1 MIDRLRGIILEKR
14 LDGVVVESGN
24 FGLRVF
30 MPGPNLGRLD
40 EGDEVVLYTYLQVKD
55 DGFSIFGFLDEEDRE
70 LFLLLIG
77 VSGVGPKVAMGIFS
91 RFSAGD
97 VIYFIQNG
105 DAKSLTEAPGIG
117 KKTAQRLILELKDK
131 LKDLHP
137 VAPTADVVQTSQ
149 VEPHQDALDAL
160 ISLGYS
166 PNEARD
172 AVKGID
178 SDDVEIVLKEAL
190 KRLAMKG

>member
-14 LDGVVVESGN
+14 LDGVVVESGS

-40 EGDEVVLYTYLQVKD
+40 EEDEVVLYTYLQVKD
-55 DGFSIFGFLDEEDRE
+55 DGFSLFGFLDEEDRE

-105 DAKSLTEAPGIG
+105 DAKSLTEAPGIS

-131 LKDLHP
+131 VKDLHP
-137 VAPTADVVQTSQ
+137 VVSTVDVVQTSRA
-149 VEPHQDALDAL
+149 EPQQDALDAL

>member
-14 LDGVVVESGN
+14 LDGVVVESGS

-30 MPGPNLGRLD
+30 LPGPNLGRID

-55 DGFSIFGFLDEEDRE
+55 DGFSLFGFLDEEDRE

-77 VSGVGPKVAMGIFS
+77 VSGVGPKVAIGIFS

-131 LKDLHP
+131 VKDLHP
-137 VAPTADVVQTSQ
+137 VAPTVDVVHTSRA
-149 VEPHQDALDAL
+149 EPQQDALDAL

>member
-14 LDGVVVESGN
+14 LDGVVVESGS

-30 MPGPNLGRLD
+30 LPGPNLGRLD

-55 DGFSIFGFLDEEDRE
+55 DGFSLFGFLDEEDRE

-131 LKDLHP
+131 VKDLHP
-137 VAPTADVVQTSQ
+137 VAPTVDVVQTSRA
-149 VEPHQDALDAL
+149 EPQQDALDAL

-190 KRLAMKG
+190 KHLAMKG

>member
-14 LDGVVVESGN
+14 LDGVVVESGS

-55 DGFSIFGFLDEEDRE
+55 DGFSLFGFLDEEDRE

-131 LKDLHP
+131 VKDLHP
-137 VAPTADVVQTSQ
+137 VVSTVDVVQTSRA
-149 VEPHQDALDAL
+149 EPQQDALDAL

>member
-14 LDGVVVESGN
+14 LDGVVVESGS

-30 MPGPNLGRLD
+30 LPGPNLGRLD

-55 DGFSIFGFLDEEDRE
+55 DGFSLFGFLDEKDRE

-131 LKDLHP
+131 VKDLHP
-137 VAPTADVVQTSQ
+137 VVPTVDVVQTSRA
-149 VEPHQDALDAL
+149 EPHQDALDAL

-172 AVKGID
+172 AVKGVD

>member
-14 LDGVVVESGN
+14 LDGVVVESGS

-30 MPGPNLGRLD
+30 LPGPNLGRLD
-40 EGDEVVLYTYLQVKD
+40 EGNEVVLYTYLQVKD
-55 DGFSIFGFLDEEDRE
+55 DGFSLFGFLDEEDRE

-77 VSGVGPKVAMGIFS
+77 VSSVGPKVAMGIFS
-91 RFSAGD
+91 RFSADD
-97 VIYFIQNG
+97 VIHLIQNG

-117 KKTAQRLILELKDK
+117 KKTAERLLLELKDK
-131 LKDLHP
+131 VKDLHP
-137 VAPTADVVQTSQ
+137 STPTADVVQTGRA
-149 VEPHQDALDAL
+149 EPHQDALDAL

-172 AVKGID
+172 AVKGIE

>member
-14 LDGVVVESGN
+14 LDGVVVESGS

-30 MPGPNLGRLD
+30 LPGPNLGRID

-55 DGFSIFGFLDEEDRE
+55 DGFSLFGFLDEEDRE

-131 LKDLHP
+131 VKNLHP
-137 VAPTADVVQTSQ
+137 VAPTVDVVQTSRA
-149 VEPHQDALDAL
+149 EPQQDALDAL

>member
-1 MIDRLRGIILEKR
+1 MIDCLRGIILEKR
-14 LDGVVVESGN
+14 LDGVVVESGS

-55 DGFSIFGFLDEEDRE
+55 DGFSLFGFLDEEDRE

-91 RFSAGD
+91 RFSSGD

-131 LKDLHP
+131 VKDLHP
-137 VAPTADVVQTSQ
+137 MAPTVDVLQTSRA
-149 VEPHQDALDAL
+149 EPQQDALDAL

>member
-14 LDGVVVESGN
+14 LDGVVVESGS

-30 MPGPNLGRLD
+30 LPGPNLGRLD

-55 DGFSIFGFLDEEDRE
+55 DGFSLFGFLDEEDRE

-91 RFSAGD
+91 RFSSGD

-117 KKTAQRLILELKDK
+117 KKTAQRLLLELKDK
-131 LKDLHP
+131 VKDLHP
-137 VAPTADVVQTSQ
+137 VAPAVDVVQTGRA
-149 VEPHQDALDAL
+149 EPQQDALDAL

>member
-14 LDGVVVESGN
+14 LDGVVVESGS

-30 MPGPNLGRLD
+30 LPGPNLGRLD

-55 DGFSIFGFLDEEDRE
+55 DGFSLFGFLDEEDRE

-131 LKDLHP
+131 VKDLYP
-137 VAPTADVVQTSQ
+137 VAPTVDVVQTSRA
-149 VEPHQDALDAL
+149 EPQQDALDAL

>member
-14 LDGVVVESGN
+14 LDDVVVESGS

-30 MPGPNLGRLD
+30 LPGPNLGRLD

-55 DGFSIFGFLDEEDRE
+55 DGFSLFGFLDEEDRE

-131 LKDLHP
+131 MKDLHP
-137 VAPTADVVQTSQ
+137 VAPTADVVQTSRA
-149 VEPHQDALDAL
+149 EPQQDALDAL

>member
-14 LDGVVVESGN
+14 LDGVVVESGS

-30 MPGPNLGRLD
+30 LPGPNLGRLD

-55 DGFSIFGFLDEEDRE
+55 DGFSLFGFLDEEDRE

-117 KKTAQRLILELKDK
+117 KKTAQRLILELKEK
-131 LKDLHP
+131 VKDLHP
-137 VAPTADVVQTSQ
+137 VAPTVDVVQTSRA
-149 VEPHQDALDAL
+149 EPQQDALDAL

>member
-14 LDGVVVESGN
+14 LDGVVVESGS

-55 DGFSIFGFLDEEDRE
+55 DGFSLFGFLDEEDRE

-131 LKDLHP
+131 VKDLHP
-137 VAPTADVVQTSQ
+137 VAPTVDVVQTSRA
-149 VEPHQDALDAL
+149 EPQQDALDAL

>member
-14 LDGVVVESGN
+14 LDGVVVESGS

-40 EGDEVVLYTYLQVKD
+40 EGDEVVLYTYLQVKE
-55 DGFSIFGFLDEEDRE
+55 DGFSLFGFLDEEDRE

-91 RFSAGD
+91 RFSSGD

-131 LKDLHP
+131 VKDLHP
-137 VAPTADVVQTSQ
+137 VTPTADVVQTSRA
-149 VEPHQDALDAL
+149 EPHQDALDAL

>member
-14 LDGVVVESGN
+14 LDGVVVESGS

-55 DGFSIFGFLDEEDRE
+55 DGFSLFGFLDEEDRE

-91 RFSAGD
+91 RFSSGD

-131 LKDLHP
+131 VKDLHP
-137 VAPTADVVQTSQ
+137 VAPTVDVVQKSRA
-149 VEPHQDALDAL
+149 EPQQDALDAL

>member
-14 LDGVVVESGN
+14 LDGVVVESGS

-30 MPGPNLGRLD
+30 LPGPNLGRLD

-55 DGFSIFGFLDEEDRE
+55 DGFSLFGFLDEEDRD

-131 LKDLHP
+131 VKDLYP
-137 VAPTADVVQTSQ
+137 VAPTVDVVQTSRA
-149 VEPHQDALDAL
+149 EPQQDALDAL

>member
-14 LDGVVVESGN
+14 LDGVVVESGS

-30 MPGPNLGRLD
+30 LPGPNLGRLD

-55 DGFSIFGFLDEEDRE
+55 DGFSLFGFLDEKDRE

-131 LKDLHP
+131 VKDLHP
-137 VAPTADVVQTSQ
+137 VVPTVDVVQTSRA
-149 VEPHQDALDAL
+149 EPQQDALDAL

>member
-14 LDGVVVESGN
+14 LDGVVVESGS

-30 MPGPNLGRLD
+30 LPGPNLGRLD

-55 DGFSIFGFLDEEDRE
+55 DGFSLFGFLDEEDRE

-97 VIYFIQNG
+97 VIHFIQNG

-117 KKTAQRLILELKDK
+117 KKTAERLLLELKDK
-131 LKDLHP
+131 VKDLHP
-137 VAPTADVVQTSQ
+137 VAPAVDVVQTGRA
-149 VEPHQDALDAL
+149 EPHQDALDAL

-190 KRLAMKG
+190 KRLSMIG

>member
-14 LDGVVVESGN
+14 LDGVVVESGS

-30 MPGPNLGRLD
+30 LPGPNLGRID
-40 EGDEVVLYTYLQVKD
+40 EGDEVMLYTYLQVKE
-55 DGFSIFGFLDEEDRE
+55 DGFSLFGFLDEEDRE
-70 LFLLLIG
+70 LFLFLIG

-97 VIYFIQNG
+97 VIYFIQSG

-117 KKTAQRLILELKDK
+117 KKTAQRLLLELKDK
-131 LKDLHP
+131 VKDLHP
-137 VAPTADVVQTSQ
+137 SIPTVDVAQSKRA
-149 VEPHQDALDAL
+149 EPQQDALDAL

>member
-14 LDGVVVESGN
+14 LDGVVVESGS

-40 EGDEVVLYTYLQVKD
+40 EGDEVMLYTYLQVKD
-55 DGFSIFGFLDEEDRE
+55 DGFSLFGFLDEKDRE

-131 LKDLHP
+131 VKDLHP
-137 VAPTADVVQTSQ
+137 VVPTVDVVQTSRA
-149 VEPHQDALDAL
+149 EPQQDALDAL

>member
-14 LDGVVVESGN
+14 LDGVVVESGS

-30 MPGPNLGRLD
+30 LPGPNLGRLD

-55 DGFSIFGFLDEEDRE
+55 DGFSLFGFLDEEDRE

-91 RFSAGD
+91 RFSSGD

-117 KKTAQRLILELKDK
+117 KKTAQRLLLELKDK
-131 LKDLHP
+131 VKDLHP
-137 VAPTADVVQTSQ
+137 VAPAVDVVQTGRA
-149 VEPHQDALDAL
+149 EPHQDALDAL

>member
-14 LDGVVVESGN
+14 LDGVVVESGG

-30 MPGPNLGRLD
+30 LPGPNLGRLD

-55 DGFSIFGFLDEEDRE
+55 DGFSLFGFLDEEDRE

-77 VSGVGPKVAMGIFS
+77 VSGVGPKVAMGIFG

-117 KKTAQRLILELKDK
+117 KKTAQRLLLELKDK
-131 LKDLHP
+131 VKDLHP
-137 VAPTADVVQTSQ
+137 VAPMVDVVQTSRA
-149 VEPHQDALDAL
+149 EPHQDALDAL